1 MRAWT
6 NTEVARI
13 ARAST
18 NLASRSRGRAW
29 GRAAMMARLRA
40 WASLGCRWGVLG
52 VLGVLGWAS
61 VAVLAGCHPVGT
73 ATAAG
78 GPASTS
84 AAASCKVSEPVCDP
98 TVSDAVA
105 LALVQRRCAGC
116 HAEGGKAEH
125 PLLEPSA
132 LFPERSD
139 VAQRLSG
146 CEMPPDSTPLPA
158 EERRRLIGWGACAA
172 AAAAAGEP

>member
-1 MRAWT
+1 M
-6 NTEVARI
+6 
-13 ARAST
+13 
-18 NLASRSRGRAW
+18 
-29 GRAAMMARLRA
+29 RA
-40 WASLGCRWGVLG
+40 WASLGIRW
-52 VLGVLGWAS
+52 GVLGWAS
-61 VAVLAGCHPVGT
+61 VAVLAGCHAAGT
-73 ATAAG
+73 ATAVG
-78 GPASTS
+78 GPAATAA

-98 TVSDAVA
+98 MVSDEVA

-172 AAAAAGEP
+172 AAAAAAGEP